1 MFPFSV
7 LQRIKKKQPKTQ
19 LQKIKTNKLIDYD
32 SSSSKKSEEEK
43 LKTKF

>member
-7 LQRIKKKQPKTQ
+7 LQRIKKQPKTQ
-19 LQKIKTNKLIDYD
+19 LQKIKTNKLTDYD
-32 SSSSKKSEEEK
+32 SSSSKKSEGEK